1 MKFKMRTLVFASR
14 NTKEITRDIFTLIF
28 GILFPP
34 VLLVLLSVINSSIP
48 EGAGMKLFE
57 ITNLVPGIAVFGLS
71 FISLFTATLVSKD
84 RCTSFILRL
93 FTSPLKASQY
103 ITGYTLPL
111 IPMSLLQIIVC
122 YVASFAFGLEWSTN
136 ILLAIIVNLPAT
148 VLFIALGL
156 LCGTVLNDKAVGG
169 VCGALLTNLSAWLSG
184 TWFDLELV
192 GGAFEKIADML
203 PFVHA
208 VNAGRYALY
217 GEYSK
222 IMPELL
228 WVIGYALVI
237 TVIAV
242 VLFSYK
248 MKQDK

>member
-1 MKFKMRTLVFASR
+1 MRTLVFASR

-28 GILFPP
+28 GILFPL

-228 WVIGYALVI
+228 WVIGYALAI

>member
-1 MKFKMRTLVFASR
+1 MRTLVFASR

-28 GILFPP
+28 GILFPL

-122 YVASFAFGLEWSTN
+122 YVASFAFGLEWSAN

>member
-1 MKFKMRTLVFASR
+1 MRTLVFASR

-28 GILFPP
+28 GILFPL
-34 VLLVLLSVINSSIP
+34 VLLVLLSAINSSIP

-93 FTSPLKASQY
+93 FTSPLKSSQY
-103 ITGYTLPL
+103 IAGYTLPL

-122 YVASFAFGLEWSTN
+122 YIASFAFGLEWSAN
-136 ILLAIIVNLPAT
+136 ILLAIIVNLPT
-148 VLFIALGL
+148 TILFIAIGL
-156 LCGTVLNDKAVGG
+156 LCGTVFNDKAVGG

-222 IMPELL
+222 ITPELL
-228 WVIGYALVI
+228 WVIGYAFII
-237 TVIAV
+237 TVIAI

>member
-1 MKFKMRTLVFASR
+1 MRTLVFASR
-14 NTKEITRDIFTLIF
+14 NTKEIIRDIFTLIF
-28 GILFPP
+28 GILFPL

-48 EGAGMKLFE
+48 DGAGMKLFE

-122 YVASFAFGLEWSTN
+122 YVASFAFGLRWSAN

-184 TWFDLELV
+184 TWFNLELV

-242 VLFSYK
+242 ILFSYK

>member
-1 MKFKMRTLVFASR
+1 MRTLVFASR

-28 GILFPP
+28 GILFPL

-57 ITNLVPGIAVFGLS
+57 IGNLTPGICVFGLS

-93 FTSPLKASQY
+93 FTSPLKSSQY
-103 ITGYTLPL
+103 IVGYTLPL
-111 IPMSLLQIIVC
+111 IPMSILQTIVC
-122 YVASFAFGLEWSTN
+122 YIAAFAFGLEFTTD
-136 ILLAIIVNLPAT
+136 IFLAVVVTIPT
-148 VLFIALGL
+148 SVLFIAIGL
-156 LCGTVLNDKAVGG
+156 LCGTIFNDKAVGG

-184 TWFDLELV
+184 TWFDLELI
-192 GGAFEKIADML
+192 GGTFEKIADLL

-208 VNAGRYALY
+208 VDAGRYALS

-228 WVIGYALVI
+228 WVISYALVI

-242 VLFSYK
+242 AVFSYK